1 MKIAVIGAGKVGSAL
16 GSGWAHVGH
25 TIVFGVRDLAKGELK
40 ALCARTGTKAALSAD
55 AAREGDVVVLALP
68 WSVAENAVKSLG
80 DLKGKIVIDCMNP
93 LAMKDGVLGLER
105 GYTTSGGETVASWLP
120 GAKVVK
126 TFNQVGAEMMTAG
139 HRFKTQP
146 VMFLAGEDGAAKD
159 TVGQLV
165 SELGFEALDAGGIKQ
180 ARILEPFAMVWINQA
195 LFRGLGRDW
204 AFGVLRPTS

>member
-16 GSGWAHVGH
+16 GSGWAEVGH
-25 TIVFGVRDLAKGELK
+25 TIVFGVRDLAKAELK
-40 ALCARTGTKAALSAD
+40 ALCERTGSNAALSTD

-68 WSVAENAVKSLG
+68 WSLAENAVKSLG
-80 DLKGKIVIDCMNP
+80 DLKGKIIIDCMNP

-105 GYTTSGGETVASWLP
+105 GYATSGGETVASWLP

-139 HRFKTQP
+139 HRFETQP
-146 VMFLAGEDGAAKD
+146 VMFLAGDDAAAKA

-165 SELGFEALDAGGIKQ
+165 SDLGFEALDAGGMKQ

-195 LFRGLGRDW
+195 LFRGLGRNW
-204 AFGVLRPTS
+204 AFGVLRPTI